1 MGKKQ
6 FIFFMA
12 AVCVLLSCEK
22 NMTDTGGVPMP
33 CDGSI
38 SISFNT
44 GATKAG
50 AELTE
55 EEKAAG
61 LADGSLFTDLWLWIV
76 HDSSNELR
84 YFAHI
89 TDAIDAVDHYEYRF
103 DRVERGDYTLYAVA
117 NYSNKLDRF
126 NPYIPEYTYTDQSG
140 KDVTNPKLPWKD
152 AINAEFTKFT
162 LAEIEDDPDD
172 GLDGRVPPTVKKNDG
187 KMPLSII
194 RKFSVAAGDNYI
206 QAAMTRVCGRLSITV
221 RNLSPDYKI
230 AISNLELSERNP
242 ISAYLFQDNHKVPAI
257 NPFFDRFV
265 KFRKD
270 EGKDYA
276 MIQPMQESEILSQLM
291 YETGQGISI
300 GLEIDGAVFG
310 TNENGD
316 ILDADG
322 LPVEPKVTEIEI
334 NEDYYKISEPASSNL
349 SAGLYMIAPIG
360 SPASKLSAET
370 DLSVSLSDIVE
381 ESDGTALVSKNK
393 NLVWRWSNNSLT
405 NQDVDRALN
414 MENDIS
420 LTTNTQSL
428 VVNISGNGNGRTI
441 RTSNTHWSGL
451 TRYYYYLKKNSAD
464 VVSDE
469 VSRNTTVNDDSYRW
483 VFYPVVEES
492 RTVTKTVI
500 TNGIKNFNHSGNVQ
514 VLNEYGASVPLTHI
528 CRNQDVRII
537 LNVSYNPVSGTF
549 DYVIEPWEERN
560 MGAEFD

>member
-6 FIFFMA
+6 FILFMA

-44 GATKAG
+44 GATKAV

-89 TDAIDAVDHYEYRF
+89 TDAIDAVDHYEHRF

-126 NPYIPEYTYTDQSG
+126 DPYIPEYTYNKSG
-140 KDVTNPKLPWKD
+140 TSVTNPSLPWVG
-152 AINAEFTKFT
+152 AIDDNFMKFT

-172 GLDGRVPPTVKKNDG
+172 GLDGPVPPTVKKNDG

-242 ISAYLFQDNHKVPAI
+242 KSAYLFQDNHKVPDALY

-270 EGKDYA
+270 DGKDYA
-276 MIQPMQESEILSQLM
+276 MIQSMQESEILGQLM
-291 YETGQGISI
+291 YETGLDISI
-300 GLEIDGAVFG
+300 GLKIDGAVFEKTDTREPVVMDSETVTRYSVGSAEAPQSGKNYVLKPLSSNNVLSILSSIVSLPSLASLTDGDSDGYYTEDEISRCMWKYTGSYPSG
-310 TNENGD
+310 TLFNVGYGKGLNASGTSLSLSPSSNTTWTFESSGEGYTISISGTFLRRNYLSANNLS
-316 ILDADG
+316 ILNALYSATNSERWQF
-322 LPVEPKVTEIEI
+322 LPVTSHEIEI
-334 NEDYYKISEPASSNL
+334 P
-349 SAGLYMIAPIG
+349 P
-360 SPASKLSAET
+360 T
-370 DLSVSLSDIVE
+370 
-381 ESDGTALVSKNK
+381 
-393 NLVWRWSNNSLT
+393 
-405 NQDVDRALN
+405 
-414 MENDIS
+414 
-420 LTTNTQSL
+420 
-428 VVNISGNGNGRTI
+428 
-441 RTSNTHWSGL
+441 
-451 TRYYYYLKKNSAD
+451 
-464 VVSDE
+464 
-469 VSRNTTVNDDSYRW
+469 
-483 VFYPVVEES
+483 
-492 RTVTKTVI
+492 I
-500 TNGIKNFNHSGNVQ
+500 TNGDKKFSYKTDAINVLDQ
-514 VLNEYGASVPLTHI
+514 YGASVPLTHI